1 MSREGGRK
9 TLERAG
15 RAQRAARA
23 WLRRVMPRVA
33 LVAAA
38 LFLLKVFFGGSALYG
53 GNAFGSP
60 LNFVTLLACAAAV
73 VYYGLRALVWLK
85 RTLLWRVRR
94 RLVITYLFV
103 GLTPLV
109 LLTLLGFLS
118 AVGGSSQALGR
129 IAVVQIEGTKK
140 EVLNNARALAESLA
154 RRPDNNSDAQ
164 LQAWLDER
172 AALLQASLPGAR
184 VAAWRGRDER
194 DTAAL
199 ATREPARAS
208 FEKDDEQTR
217 GVGPTSRPVGE
228 PLPAWLE
235 GREEWSGLA
244 FLPPPAGS
252 TEAFGSPSL
261 RAVVRRGNALVLVSV
276 PVSRALVGQW
286 AASTGLRV
294 RPFFIGMGG
303 DELADVQ
310 GDVPVGPEDELAQD
324 EAAEADAERR
334 AAENQSGVGPVS
346 GSKDVR
352 MRTEDGRLVE
362 FDLRRDQFGET
373 IPSNLFVE
381 FWHPLI
387 LQATNWTTGAEAPH
401 WAFMVDWSW
410 RESSRQFW
418 GDETTGQ
425 FWRVAL
431 FYTALTFLVL
441 ELLALLSAAWMTR
454 AVTGTVHKLYRAP
467 EFIKRGDFSHRI
479 RVRSRDQLGELA
491 SAFNEMSANI
501 ESLLK
506 ERVERERLEREIEI
520 AHDVQAQFFPRS
532 VPRLTTAEITGECRA
547 ARGVSGDY
555 YDYIEVAPGLVAFA
569 LGDVSGK
576 GLSAALV
583 MSNLQ
588 ASLRAQ
594 TTIIAERLKADAQ
607 TAAVPAAS
615 TATAAPAAASA
626 HAPVA
631 SGNGE
636 RGVEPPCGVTG
647 VDRGCAVERMV
658 ESINAQLTQ
667 STDANRFAT
676 LFLALYDDAARSLR
690 YTNAGHNAPLL
701 VRADGTVE
709 RLDAGGMMVG
719 AFDFARYEEGR
730 TALRPADLLLIFSD
744 GLSEAQ
750 NHLGE
755 EYGEQRLSAFVVQ
768 NRHLPADQL
777 RRTLFD
783 EIDRW
788 TGAQERGDDQ
798 TLVIL
803 KAASTIAQ

>member
-1 MSREGGRK
+1 MSWDGGRRAV
-9 TLERAG
+9 EGAG

-33 LVAAA
+33 AAA
-38 LFLLKVFFGGSALYG
+38 LALLLLRLFFGETFLYNGGFVGPVLRLVTTLAVAL
-53 GNAFGSP
+53 
-60 LNFVTLLACAAAV
+60 AA
-73 VYYGLRALVWLK
+73 VYYGLRALLWLK

-109 LLTLLGFLS
+109 LLTVLGFLS

-129 IAVVQIEGTKK
+129 IAVVQVTQTQR
-140 EVLNNARALAESLA
+140 EVLGGARALAESLA
-154 RRPDNNSDAQ
+154 RRADNTPEPQ
-164 LQAWLDER
+164 LQAWLNER
-172 AALLQASLPGAR
+172 AALLQTSLPGAR
-184 VAAWRGRDER
+184 VAVWRGRDAGEA
-194 DTAAL
+194 AAL
-199 ATREPARAS
+199 AAREPARL
-208 FEKDDEQTR
+208 FVEPDDERTR
-217 GVGPTSRPVGE
+217 GVGPASQPVNA
-228 PLPAWLE
+228 PLPAWL
-235 GREEWSGLA
+235 GGHDEWHGLA
-244 FLPPPAGS
+244 FLPPPAGT

-261 RAVVRRGNALVLVSV
+261 RAVVRRRNAVVVVSV

-294 RPFFIGMGG
+294 RPFFISAGG
-303 DELADVQ
+303 DELTDVD
-310 GDVPVGPEDELAQD
+310 GDLPVGAADELAQG
-324 EAAEADAERR
+324 EAAEAEARRR
-334 AAENQSGVGPVS
+334 AAENPQGAAVETRG
-346 GSKDVR
+346 KDVR
-352 MRTEDGRLVE
+352 MRTQDGRLVE
-362 FDLRRDQFGET
+362 FDLRRDQFGEP

-401 WAFMVDWSW
+401 WSFMVDWSW
-410 RESSRQFW
+410 REAGRQFW

-431 FYTALTFLVL
+431 YYTAVTFLLL
-441 ELLALLSAAWMTR
+441 ELLALLSAGWMTR
-454 AVTGTVHKLYRAP
+454 AVTGTVHKLYRAT
-467 EFIKRGDFSHRI
+467 EHVKRGDFSHRI

-491 SAFNEMSANI
+491 AAFNEMSANI

-520 AHDVQAQFFPRS
+520 AHDVQAQFFPHS
-532 VPRLTTAEITGECRA
+532 VPKLASGELTGECRA

-555 YDYIEVAPGLVAFA
+555 YDYVEVAPGLVALA

-594 TTIIAERLKADAQ
+594 TTIIAERLKSNDGAALVAAGVQ
-607 TAAVPAAS
+607 T
-615 TATAAPAAASA
+615 AAASA
-626 HAPVA
+626 TGHGPAGA
-631 SGNGE
+631 GNGE
-636 RGVEPPCGVTG
+636 RAAEPPCGVTG

-658 ESINAQLTQ
+658 ESINTQLTQ

-676 LFLALYDDAARSLR
+676 LFLALYDDAARTLR

-701 VRADGTVE
+701 VRADGALE
-709 RLDAGGMMVG
+709 RLDTGGMMVG

-730 TALRPADLLLIFSD
+730 TALRPGDLLLVFSD

-750 NHLGE
+750 NPLGE
-755 EYGEQRLSAFVVQ
+755 EYGEQRLSDFVVR

-777 RRTLFD
+777 RRALFD

-788 TGAQERGDDQ
+788 SGAQERGDDQ

-803 KAASTIAQ
+803 KAATP